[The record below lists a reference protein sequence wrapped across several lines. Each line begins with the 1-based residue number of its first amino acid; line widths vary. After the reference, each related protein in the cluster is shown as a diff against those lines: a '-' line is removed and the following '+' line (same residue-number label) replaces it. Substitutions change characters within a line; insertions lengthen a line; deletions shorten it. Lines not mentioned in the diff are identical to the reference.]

1 MKLSL
6 RRISLRKLITIALFV
21 LLVAIVA
28 IFTVSSLVSLRFVQ
42 TRIYENTEDTVAV
55 YQKQADEDLG
65 RVDRY
70 LYTVMSSNSS
80 FIRLSYVKETERDY
94 YRQVS
99 VLGTEF
105 SNAVFSYK
113 AEAFYDYIPDSD
125 TFILG
130 ASGNTTFSQYK
141 EAVLNE
147 IAQKDNNAD
156 WRAVKVNDDW
166 YLMRILQSGKQYLGS
181 FVKISDLIADNPD
194 KEADKDRNY
203 YCLVDASLQVLHAG
217 TKELFLAKEGFSEP
231 YSVEEIEGNRCLV
244 VHKKLEKG
252 DFYLTS
258 ITPYS
263 SISQVTGALKTSL
276 IVMVVFIF
284 LIWMLLVVVVEKSIL
299 EPVTTIT
306 DALSE
311 VAAGNLE
318 QRIPVHS
325 QSQEFQ
331 SIAKTYNIMVSEIKD
346 LKIHVYEQQIVHAK
360 LETQYLKQ
368 QITPHFMINCL
379 NTACQLTECGELE
392 LARRLLRELS
402 VHLRYVLSS
411 GRTVRLSE
419 ELDLVQ
425 NYIELSSI
433 RYPESLHYKMS
444 CPEELK
450 NCAVVPL
457 MLLNHVENTI
467 KHEVVVGERLDI
479 FIDVSEEIKDGQ
491 KILCAIVRDT
501 GKGFSEEALELFQE
515 ISGLPVEETPTQH
528 LGISNVLQRTKKEF
542 PGAEFTF
549 SNHETGGAQ
558 VVIRIPEV
566 IYAGQKQGE
575 TLERPADAERSNR
588 SIRA

>member
-6 RRISLRKLITIALFV
+6 RRISLRKLITIALFL
-21 LLVAIVA
+21 LLVALVV
-28 IFTVSSLVSLRFVQ
+28 IFAVSSLVSLRFVQ

-65 RVDRY
+65 RVDSY
-70 LYTVMSSNSS
+70 LYTVMNSNSS

-130 ASGNTTFSQYK
+130 SSGNTTFSQYK
-141 EAVLNE
+141 EAVLTGISGQESNG
-147 IAQKDNNAD
+147 A
-156 WRAVKVNDDW
+156 WRAVEVNDVW
-166 YLMRILQSGKQYLGS
+166 YLMRILQSGRQYAGA
-181 FVKISDLIADNPD
+181 FVKLSDLIENNPD
-194 KEADKDRNY
+194 KEADEDRSY
-203 YCLVDASLQVLHAG
+203 YCLVDENRRILGVSGPDRILDE
-217 TKELFLAKEGFSEP
+217 KGFSQP
-231 YSVEEIEGNRCLV
+231 YSVEPIDGSRCLV

-252 DFYLTS
+252 EFYLTS

-263 SISQVTGALKTSL
+263 SISQVTATLKTSL
-276 IVMVVFIF
+276 VIMVIFIF
-284 LIWMLLVVVVEKSIL
+284 LIWMLLVVVVERSIL

-392 LARRLLRELS
+392 LARKLLRELS

-419 ELDLVQ
+419 ELELVQ
-425 NYIELSSI
+425 NYIGLSSI
-433 RYPESLHYKMS
+433 RYPESLHYEMT

-467 KHEVVVGERLDI
+467 KHEVVMGERLNI
-479 FIDVSEEIKDGQ
+479 FIDVSEEIQDDK
-491 KILCAIVRDT
+491 KLLCAVIRDT
-501 GKGFSEEALELFQE
+501 GRGFSEEALELFRE
-515 ISGLPVEETPTQH
+515 ISGLSVEETPTQH
-528 LGISNVLQRTKKEF
+528 IGISNALQRTKKEF
-542 PGAEFTF
+542 PGAEFIF
-549 SNHETGGAQ
+549 SNCETGGAQ
-558 VVIRIPEV
+558 IVIRIPEV
-566 IYAGQKQGE
+566 TYAGQTQG
-575 TLERPADAERSNR
+575 
-588 SIRA
+588 

>member
-6 RRISLRKLITIALFV
+6 RRISLRKLITIALFL
-21 LLVAIVA
+21 LLVALVV
-28 IFTVSSLVSLRFVQ
+28 IFAVSSLVSLRFVE

-55 YQKQADEDLG
+55 YQEQADEDLG
-65 RVDRY
+65 RTDNY
-70 LYTVMSSNSS
+70 LYTVMNSNSS
-80 FIRLSYVKETERDY
+80 FIRLSYVKETEQDY

-105 SNAVFSYK
+105 TNAVFNYK

-130 ASGNTTFSQYK
+130 SSGNTTFSQYK
-141 EAVLNE
+141 EAVLSE
-147 IAQKDNNAD
+147 IVKQENGGN
-156 WRAVKVNDDW
+156 WRAVKVNDIW
-166 YLMRILQSGKQYLGS
+166 YLMRVLQSGRQYLGA

-194 KEADKDRNY
+194 KETDKDRSY
-203 YCLVDASLQVLHAG
+203 YCLVDTSRRVLHSGAD
-217 TKELFLAKEGFSEP
+217 ELFLEKEGFSEP
-231 YSVEEIEGNRCLV
+231 YSVETIEGNRCLV
-244 VHKKLEKG
+244 VHRKLEKG
-252 DFYLTS
+252 NFYLTS

-263 SISQVTGALKTSL
+263 SISQVTATLKTAL
-276 IVMVVFIF
+276 VIMVVFIF

-311 VAAGNLE
+311 VATGNLE

-392 LARRLLRELS
+392 LARKLLRELS

-419 ELDLVQ
+419 ELELVQ
-425 NYIELSSI
+425 NYIGLSSI
-433 RYPESLHYKMS
+433 RYPESLHYEMS

-457 MLLNHVENTI
+457 MLLNHVENAI
-467 KHEVVVGERLDI
+467 KHEVVMGERLDI
-479 FIDVSEEIKDGQ
+479 FINISEEIQ
-491 KILCAIVRDT
+491 ENNRILCAVIRDT
-501 GKGFSEEALELFQE
+501 GKGFSKEALELFQE
-515 ISGLPVEETPTQH
+515 ISGLSVEETPTQH

-549 SNHETGGAQ
+549 SNHVEGGAQ
-558 VVIRIPEV
+558 IEIRIPEV
-566 IYAGQKQGE
+566 IYAGQTQG
-575 TLERPADAERSNR
+575 
-588 SIRA
+588 